1 MQLRRA
7 SLRIFLVGLAGVAL
21 WVLIAAHRSGA
32 RSVSSASS
40 YLFVWTGDGDRK
52 ASDLLVVLD
61 ADPRSKAYGRVV
73 ASASTGVTG
82 GMPHHTEYEFPAG
95 GMLLANAWARSQTF
109 LFDLRRPTAP
119 RIVTS
124 FQAAGPYAFPHSFVR
139 MPNGH
144 VLGTF
149 QGSEAAY
156 APPGGLVEIDER
168 GRPFRSASA
177 AGLGLADT
185 LAWPYSLGIDAKH
198 DRVVVTMTT
207 MPIPEW
213 LHAPVGSWRKSRT
226 DSVVTSQVE
235 IWSLSRLQLLHV
247 LTLPVPAGDGGNAG
261 GYSVNDFP
269 AEPRLLP
276 DGTMYV
282 NTFMCGLYRL
292 IGIDGAAPSAELV
305 YEFPMNG
312 MNCAVPAVVGQYW
325 IQTVPALPGLIALD
339 IHDPAH
345 PVEVSRL
352 TLPSR
357 FGMPHWLAADA
368 KGSRVVLTGDDQG
381 YVLVVDVDPRTGAL
395 AMDSTFRDERTGA
408 VGVSLDGRTWPH
420 GTIKRA
426 FAHGALFGPR

>member
-7 SLRIFLVGLAGVAL
+7 GLRIFIVGVAGAAL
-21 WVLIAAHRSGA
+21 WMLSGA
-32 RSVSSASS
+32 RRAGARSAANASS
-40 YLFVWTGDGDRK
+40 HLFVWTGDGDRK
-52 ASDLLVVLD
+52 ASDLLIVLD
-61 ADPRSKAYGRVV
+61 ADPRSSTYGHVV
-73 ASASTGVTG
+73 ASASTGSTG
-82 GMPHHTEYEFPAG
+82 GVPHHTEYEFPAD
-95 GMLLANAWARSQTF
+95 GMLLANAWAKSQTF
-109 LFDLRRPTAP
+109 LFDLRRPATP
-119 RIVTS
+119 TIVTS
-124 FQAAGPYAFPHSFVR
+124 FHTAGPYAFPHSFVR
-139 MPNGH
+139 APNGH

-149 QGSEAAY
+149 QGKGAAY
-156 APPGGLVEIDER
+156 APPGGLVEMDER
-168 GRPFRSASA
+168 GTVLRSASA

-185 LAWPYSLGIDAKH
+185 LAWPYSLAIDAKR

-213 LHAPVGSWRKSRT
+213 LQAPAGSWRKSRA

-247 LTLPVPAGDGGNAG
+247 LTLPAPRRAKVTG
-261 GYSVNDFP
+261 GYTVNDLA

-282 NTFMCGLYRL
+282 NTFSCGLYRL
-292 IGIDGAAPSAELV
+292 SGMDGATPRAELV
-305 YEFPMNG
+305 YEFPAAAG
-312 MNCAVPAVVGQYW
+312 MYCAVPAVVGHYW

-339 IHDPAH
+339 IGDPAN